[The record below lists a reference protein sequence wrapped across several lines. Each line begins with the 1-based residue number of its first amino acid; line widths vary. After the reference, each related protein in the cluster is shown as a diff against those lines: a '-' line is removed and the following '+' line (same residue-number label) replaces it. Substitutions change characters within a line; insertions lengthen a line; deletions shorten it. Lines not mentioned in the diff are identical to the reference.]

1 MGGARTVTA
10 LCKAPLAEPPQFA
23 TKNPR
28 LHPFSRGQIIFNLL
42 PTIYLCILA
51 LPWHELRSVL
61 CQSPLHVEIAR
72 RFASGDT
79 IVEIL
84 HFSVAAFR
92 GMSADLTH
100 SSI

>member
-61 CQSPLHVEIAR
+61 CQSPVHVEIAR